1 VYTSLVAP
9 SSFVKLQKTQEGDPF
24 YRKKFGKT
32 NPFKMGKTEK
42 CFICYYDVRNA
53 FKALQFIVFSESEH
67 CGKFPFQRNG
77 FFKLLTLMLRQEI

>member
-1 VYTSLVAP
+1 
-9 SSFVKLQKTQEGDPF
+9 
-24 YRKKFGKT
+24 
-32 NPFKMGKTEK
+32 MGKTEK